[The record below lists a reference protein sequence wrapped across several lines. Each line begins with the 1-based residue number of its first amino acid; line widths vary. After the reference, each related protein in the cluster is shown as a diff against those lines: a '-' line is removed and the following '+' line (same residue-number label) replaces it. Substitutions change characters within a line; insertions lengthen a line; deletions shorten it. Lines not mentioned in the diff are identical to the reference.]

1 MSRYAGDDAE
11 PMSGPDGGVV
21 ETVIVPGSRDLGG
34 FSVKR
39 VLPAKERQMV
49 GPFVFFDQMG
59 PAVFGA
65 GRGLD
70 VRPHPHIGLSTVTY
84 LLEGEIMHRD
94 SLGTVQ
100 AIRPGAVNWMTAG
113 RGIVHSERT
122 AAEIR
127 AAEVTLQGI
136 QTWVALPKD
145 QEKVNASFAHHAADT
160 LPKLECP
167 GVQGVVIAG
176 DAFGLT
182 SPVKV
187 SSRTL
192 YVALELAAGA
202 SLVIPPEHADRGLY
216 LVEGAVT
223 IDGEALDPHHLA
235 VLEPGGDVTL
245 TAQVSSRVMLL
256 GGDPTDGHRHI
267 YWNFVASDKADI
279 EDAKQRWES
288 DAFAHVPGE
297 TERIP
302 LPSK

>member
-1 MSRYAGDDAE
+1 MTSIQHII
-11 PMSGPDGGVV
+11 GPHV
-21 ETVIVPGSRDLGG
+21 RDLGG

-39 VLPAKERQMV
+39 VLPSAARQTV
-49 GPFVFFDQMG
+49 GPFIFFDHMG
-59 PAVFGA
+59 PVDFPA
-65 GRGLD
+65 GEGID
-70 VRPHPHIGLSTVTY
+70 VRPHPHIGLATVTY
-84 LLEGEIMHRD
+84 LFEGSMVHRD
-94 SLGTVQ
+94 SLGSVQ
-100 AIRPGAVNWMTAG
+100 TIVPGDVNWMTAG
-113 RGIVHSERT
+113 NGIVHSERSSPE
-122 AAEIR
+122 AREKGAR
-127 AAEVTLQGI
+127 LHGI

-145 QEKVNASFAHHAADT
+145 QEKVAASFAHHAAST

-187 SSRTL
+187 NSRTL

-216 LVEGAVT
+216 LVDGAVT

-235 VLEPGGDVTL
+235 VLEPGSDVTL

-279 EDAKQRWES
+279 DDAKQRWEA

>member
-1 MSRYAGDDAE
+1 MTSIQHII
-11 PMSGPDGGVV
+11 GPHV
-21 ETVIVPGSRDLGG
+21 RDLGG

-39 VLPAKERQMV
+39 VLPSAARQTV
-49 GPFVFFDQMG
+49 GPFIFFDHMG
-59 PAVFGA
+59 PVDFPA
-65 GRGLD
+65 GEGID
-70 VRPHPHIGLSTVTY
+70 VRPHPHIGLATVTY
-84 LLEGEIMHRD
+84 LFEGSMVHRD
-94 SLGTVQ
+94 SLGSVQ
-100 AIRPGAVNWMTAG
+100 TIVPGDVNWMTAG
-113 RGIVHSERT
+113 NGIAHSERSSPE
-122 AAEIR
+122 ARGKGAR
-127 AAEVTLQGI
+127 LHGI

-145 QEKVNASFAHHAADT
+145 QEKVAASFAHHAAST

-187 SSRTL
+187 NSRTL

-216 LVEGAVT
+216 LVDGAVT

-245 TAQVSSRVMLL
+245 VAQVSSRVMLL

-279 EDAKQRWES
+279 DDAKQRWEA

>member
-1 MSRYAGDDAE
+1 MTSIQHII
-11 PMSGPDGGVV
+11 GPHV
-21 ETVIVPGSRDLGG
+21 RDLGG

-39 VLPAKERQMV
+39 VLPSAARQTV
-49 GPFVFFDQMG
+49 GPFIFFDHMG
-59 PAVFGA
+59 PVDFAPGE
-65 GRGLD
+65 GID
-70 VRPHPHIGLSTVTY
+70 VRPDPHIGLATVTD
-84 LLEGEIMHRD
+84 LVDGSMVHRD
-94 SLGTVQ
+94 SLGSVQ
-100 AIRPGAVNWMTAG
+100 TITPGDVNWMTAG
-113 RGIVHSERT
+113 NGIVHSERSSPEGREKG
-122 AAEIR
+122 AR
-127 AAEVTLQGI
+127 VHGI

-216 LVEGAVT
+216 LVDGAVT
-223 IDGEALDPHHLA
+223 IDGETLDPHHLA

-245 TAQVSSRVMLL
+245 TAQASSRVMLL

-279 EDAKQRWES
+279 EDAKQRWEA

>member
-1 MSRYAGDDAE
+1 MTSLQHII
-11 PMSGPDGGVV
+11 GPHV
-21 ETVIVPGSRDLGG
+21 RDLGG

-39 VLPAKERQMV
+39 VLPSAARQTV
-49 GPFVFFDQMG
+49 GPFIFFDHMG
-59 PAVFGA
+59 PVEFGP
-65 GRGLD
+65 GEGID
-70 VRPHPHIGLSTVTY
+70 VRPHPHIGLATVTY
-84 LLEGEIMHRD
+84 LFEGSMVHRD
-94 SLGTVQ
+94 SLGSVQ
-100 AIRPGAVNWMTAG
+100 TIVPGDVNWMTAG
-113 RGIVHSERT
+113 NGIAHSERSSPE
-122 AAEIR
+122 AREKGAR
-127 AAEVTLQGI
+127 LHGI

-145 QEKVNASFAHHAADT
+145 QEKVPASFAHHAADT
-160 LPKLECP
+160 LPKLDCP

-187 SSRTL
+187 NSRTL

-202 SLVIPPEHADRGLY
+202 SLVIPPEHEDRGLY

-256 GGDPTDGHRHI
+256 GGDPTDGRRHI
-267 YWNFVASDKADI
+267 YWNFVASDQADI
-279 EDAKQRWES
+279 EDAKQRWQD

-302 LPSK
+302 LPSR

>member
-1 MSRYAGDDAE
+1 MTSIQHII
-11 PMSGPDGGVV
+11 GPHV
-21 ETVIVPGSRDLGG
+21 RDLGG

-39 VLPAKERQMV
+39 VLPSAARQTV
-49 GPFVFFDQMG
+49 GPFIFFDHMG
-59 PAVFGA
+59 PVDFGP
-65 GRGLD
+65 GEGID
-70 VRPHPHIGLSTVTY
+70 VRPHPHIGLATVTY
-84 LLEGEIMHRD
+84 LFDGSMVHRD
-94 SLGTVQ
+94 SLGSVQ
-100 AIRPGAVNWMTAG
+100 TITPGDVNWMTAG
-113 RGIVHSERT
+113 NGIVHSERSSPE
-122 AAEIR
+122 AREKGAR
-127 AAEVTLQGI
+127 MHGI

-145 QEKVNASFAHHAADT
+145 QEKVEASFAHHAAST

-279 EDAKQRWES
+279 DDAKQRWEA

-302 LPSK
+302 LPPK

>member
-1 MSRYAGDDAE
+1 MTSIQHII
-11 PMSGPDGGVV
+11 GPHV
-21 ETVIVPGSRDLGG
+21 RDLGG

-39 VLPAKERQMV
+39 VLPSAARQTV
-49 GPFVFFDQMG
+49 GPFIFFDHMG
-59 PAVFGA
+59 PVDFPA
-65 GRGLD
+65 GEGID
-70 VRPHPHIGLSTVTY
+70 VRPHPHIGLATVTY
-84 LLEGEIMHRD
+84 LFEGSMVHRD
-94 SLGTVQ
+94 SLGSVQ
-100 AIRPGAVNWMTAG
+100 TIVPGDVNWMTAG
-113 RGIVHSERT
+113 NGIAHSERSSPE
-122 AAEIR
+122 AREKGAR
-127 AAEVTLQGI
+127 LHGI

-145 QEKVNASFAHHAADT
+145 QEKVAASFAHHAAST

-187 SSRTL
+187 NSRTL

-216 LVEGAVT
+216 LVDGAVT

-245 TAQVSSRVMLL
+245 AAQVSSRVMLL

-279 EDAKQRWES
+279 DDAKQRWEA

>member
-1 MSRYAGDDAE
+1 MTSIQHII
-11 PMSGPDGGVV
+11 GPHV
-21 ETVIVPGSRDLGG
+21 RDLGG

-39 VLPAKERQMV
+39 VLPSAARQTV
-49 GPFVFFDQMG
+49 GPFIFFDHMG
-59 PAVFGA
+59 PVDFPA
-65 GRGLD
+65 GEGID
-70 VRPHPHIGLSTVTY
+70 VRPHPHIGLATVTY
-84 LLEGEIMHRD
+84 LFEGSMVHRD
-94 SLGTVQ
+94 SLGSVQ
-100 AIRPGAVNWMTAG
+100 TIVPGDVNWMTAG
-113 RGIVHSERT
+113 NGIAHSERSSPE
-122 AAEIR
+122 AREKGAR
-127 AAEVTLQGI
+127 LHGI

-145 QEKVNASFAHHAADT
+145 QEKVAASFAHHAAST

-187 SSRTL
+187 NSRTL

-216 LVEGAVT
+216 LVDGAVT

-245 TAQVSSRVMLL
+245 VAQVSSRVMLL

-279 EDAKQRWES
+279 DDAKQRWEA

>member
-1 MSRYAGDDAE
+1 MTSIQHII
-11 PMSGPDGGVV
+11 GPHV
-21 ETVIVPGSRDLGG
+21 RDLGG

-39 VLPAKERQMV
+39 VLPSAARQTV
-49 GPFVFFDQMG
+49 GPFIFFDHMG
-59 PAVFGA
+59 PVDFAPGE
-65 GRGLD
+65 GID
-70 VRPHPHIGLSTVTY
+70 VRPHPHSGLATVTY
-84 LLEGEIMHRD
+84 LFDGSMVHRD
-94 SLGTVQ
+94 SLGSVQ
-100 AIRPGAVNWMTAG
+100 TITPGDVNWMTAG
-113 RGIVHSERT
+113 NGIVHSERSSPEGRERG
-122 AAEIR
+122 AR
-127 AAEVTLQGI
+127 MHGI

>member
-1 MSRYAGDDAE
+1 MTSIQHII
-11 PMSGPDGGVV
+11 GPHV
-21 ETVIVPGSRDLGG
+21 RDLGG

-39 VLPAKERQMV
+39 VLPSAARQTV
-49 GPFVFFDQMG
+49 GPFIFFDHMG
-59 PAVFGA
+59 PVDFPA
-65 GRGLD
+65 GEGID
-70 VRPHPHIGLSTVTY
+70 VRPHPHIGLATVTY
-84 LLEGEIMHRD
+84 LFEGSMVHRD
-94 SLGTVQ
+94 SLGSVQ
-100 AIRPGAVNWMTAG
+100 TIVPGDVNWMTAG
-113 RGIVHSERT
+113 NGIAHSERSSPE
-122 AAEIR
+122 AREKGAR
-127 AAEVTLQGI
+127 LHGI

-145 QEKVNASFAHHAADT
+145 QEKVAASFAHHAAST

-187 SSRTL
+187 NSRTL

-216 LVEGAVT
+216 LVDGAVT

-279 EDAKQRWES
+279 EDAKQRWEA

>member
-1 MSRYAGDDAE
+1 MHARALFASLGRRTLGVDDA
-11 PMSGPDGGVV
+11 V
-21 ETVIVPGSRDLGG
+21 
-34 FSVKR
+34 
-39 VLPAKERQMV
+39 
-49 GPFVFFDQMG
+49 
-59 PAVFGA
+59 A
-65 GRGLD
+65 GR
-70 VRPHPHIGLSTVTY
+70 HPVHV
-84 LLEGEIMHRD
+84 
-94 SLGTVQ
+94 
-100 AIRPGAVNWMTAG
+100 AG
-113 RGIVHSERT
+113 RDG
-122 AAEIR
+122 
-127 AAEVTLQGI
+127 L
-136 QTWVALPKD
+136 
-145 QEKVNASFAHHAADT
+145 HAADT

-216 LVEGAVT
+216 LVDGAVT

-235 VLEPGGDVTL
+235 VLEPGRDVTL
-245 TAQVSSRVMLL
+245 TAQTSSRVMLL

-279 EDAKQRWES
+279 EDAKQRWEA

>member
-1 MSRYAGDDAE
+1 M
-11 PMSGPDGGVV
+11 
-21 ETVIVPGSRDLGG
+21 
-34 FSVKR
+34 
-39 VLPAKERQMV
+39 
-49 GPFVFFDQMG
+49 
-59 PAVFGA
+59 
-65 GRGLD
+65 
-70 VRPHPHIGLSTVTY
+70 RPHPHIGLATVTY
-84 LLEGEIMHRD
+84 LFDGSMVHRD
-94 SLGTVQ
+94 SLGSVQ
-100 AIRPGAVNWMTAG
+100 TITPGDVNWMTAG
-113 RGIVHSERT
+113 NGIVHSERSSPEGREKG
-122 AAEIR
+122 AR
-127 AAEVTLQGI
+127 MHGI

-145 QEKVNASFAHHAADT
+145 QEKVNASFAHHAAET

-216 LVEGAVT
+216 LVDGAVT
-223 IDGEALDPHHLA
+223 IDGEALDPQHLA

-245 TAQVSSRVMLL
+245 TAQASSRVMLL
-256 GGDPTDGHRHI
+256 GGAPTDGHRHI

>member
-1 MSRYAGDDAE
+1 MTSIQHII
-11 PMSGPDGGVV
+11 GPHV
-21 ETVIVPGSRDLGG
+21 RDLGG

-39 VLPAKERQMV
+39 VLPSAARQTV
-49 GPFVFFDQMG
+49 GPFIFFDHMG
-59 PAVFGA
+59 PVDFPA
-65 GRGLD
+65 GEGID
-70 VRPHPHIGLSTVTY
+70 VRPHPHIGLATVTY
-84 LLEGEIMHRD
+84 LFEGSMVHRD
-94 SLGTVQ
+94 SLGSVQ
-100 AIRPGAVNWMTAG
+100 TIVPGDVNWMTAG
-113 RGIVHSERT
+113 NGIVHSERSSPE
-122 AAEIR
+122 AREKGAR
-127 AAEVTLQGI
+127 LHGI

-145 QEKVNASFAHHAADT
+145 QEKVAASFAHHAAST

-187 SSRTL
+187 NSRTL

-216 LVEGAVT
+216 LVDGAVT
-223 IDGEALDPHHLA
+223 IDGEAFDPHHLA
-235 VLEPGGDVTL
+235 VLEPGSDVTL

-279 EDAKQRWES
+279 DDAKQRWEA